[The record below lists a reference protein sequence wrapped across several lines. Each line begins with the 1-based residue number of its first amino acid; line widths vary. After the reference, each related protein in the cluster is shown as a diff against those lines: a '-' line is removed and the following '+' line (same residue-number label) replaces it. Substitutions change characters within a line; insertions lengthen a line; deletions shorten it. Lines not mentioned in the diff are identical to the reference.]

1 MSEPRPRVLIV
12 DDLEDN
18 LDLLARRLERK
29 GYAMSSASSGPD
41 ALALLDARPFELVI
55 LDVMMPGMSGL
66 EVLERIRET
75 RGPQELPVIM
85 ATAKGDSSDVVEA
98 LDKGAN
104 DYVVKPI
111 DLDVLIARMRAALR
125 AVVRAPDPP
134 ETEIVTGHQL
144 DGKYTLGER
153 LGVGGFG
160 TVYRATH
167 VALQNPVAVKILH
180 EHLLGSQ
187 QAVRRFAQEG
197 VSACRVRHP
206 NAVAILDAGTT
217 WDGLPYLVMELL
229 FGPTLQQELE
239 RERVIR
245 LARVAEIA
253 RPLCAALDAAHREGI
268 VHRDVKPANVMLSR
282 DATGAEVVKVLDFGI
297 AKLLEPSPDAPAT
310 VDEIA
315 GTPQYMA
322 PERLLGERSDGRS
335 DTYSVGVTLYT
346 MLTGALPFTY
356 QSDNVLV
363 QALQQLR
370 STPRPLGA
378 LRPDL
383 PADLVAA
390 VMAALDREPQQR
402 PSLLTLAD
410 VVSEHAERFDEPVWP
425 PQVTSERSLAFD
437 VTETGALVPRRDPGS
452 TRAERPAPRPE
463 SGTVA
468 KHRDDGGE
476 RERGDDGGGAGEANG
491 H

>member
-29 GYAMSSASSGPD
+29 GYAVSVASSGPD
-41 ALALLDARPFELVI
+41 ALALVDARPLELVI

-125 AVVRAPDPP
+125 AVVRAPAPP
-134 ETEIVTGHQL
+134 ETEIVAGHQL
-144 DGKYTLGER
+144 DGKYALGER

-167 VALQNPVAVKILH
+167 VALRNPVAVKILH

-187 QAVRRFAQEG
+187 QAIRRFAQEG

-229 FGPTLQQELE
+229 SGPTLQQELE
-239 RERVIR
+239 RERVLR
-245 LARVAEIA
+245 LARAAEIA
-253 RPLCAALDAAHREGI
+253 SPLCAALDAAHREGI
-268 VHRDVKPANVMLSR
+268 VHRDVKPANVMLAR
-282 DATGAEVVKVLDFGI
+282 DATGVEVVKVLDFGI

-335 DTYSVGVTLYT
+335 DIYSVGVTLYT

-370 STPRPLGA
+370 STPRPLGV

-383 PADLVAA
+383 PDDLVAA

-402 PSLLTLAD
+402 PSLLTLAG
-410 VVSEHAERFDEPVWP
+410 VVAEHAQTFEEPVWP
-425 PQVTSERSLAFD
+425 PEVAAERSLAFD
-437 VTETGALVPRRDPGS
+437 VTETGALVPRREPGS

-468 KHRDDGGE
+468 K
-476 RERGDDGGGAGEANG
+476 RGDDGEGGDRDGGAGEANG
-491 H
+491 R